1 MGNRLFISAVLLLW
15 FSSMT
20 WLVVDK
26 ILPSFFGGKPPATS
40 GLETGKTVA
49 WRVKW
54 AGRPVGW
61 AASLRMQGT
70 SNTTELRNR
79 VLLKD
84 VPLLDLAP
92 TWMRTIVG
100 SFGNMKFDTQ
110 TLIELD
116 ALGNFASFRSRVA
129 VNDIPSVFRISG
141 RMLDSQLE
149 FKVRSGSLTYTTQAY
164 IPNQAALSE
173 ALFPDARLPYMY
185 VGRHW
190 QKEVF
195 SPFKSPGTPV
205 ELVEAEVV
213 AIESLQYGDETVR
226 VMRIDYRSLPGP
238 GIPEANRLQAVT
250 WVEPKSGMVL
260 RQDVYIA
267 NSKLRFER
275 LADEIAGQIGLE
287 FFPNELDTEW
297 SSQADKKFPQ
307 RAGFSVKRSE
317 TGAVPAD
324 DSAATYQEVT
334 TSLQDFLGKFPA
346 FTREKI
352 PFTAPRDTPSPNPPS
367 AAKRM
372 NTR

>member
-15 FSSMT
+15 CSSMT

-40 GLETGKTVA
+40 GLETGKAVA

-61 AASLRMQGT
+61 AASLRMHGT

-79 VLLKD
+79 VILQD
-84 VPLLDLAP
+84 VPLSDLAP
-92 TWMRTIVG
+92 TWMRTVVG

-116 ALGNFASFRSRVA
+116 SLGNFASFGSRVA
-129 VNDIPSVFRISG
+129 VNDVPSVFRISG
-141 RMLDSQLE
+141 RMKDSQLV

-195 SPFKSPGTPV
+195 SPFRSPGAPV

-213 AIESLQYGDETVR
+213 AIESLQYGDETIR

-238 GIPEANRLQAVT
+238 GIPEDNRLQAVT
-250 WVEPKSGMVL
+250 WVEPKMGMVL

-275 LADEIAGQIGLE
+275 LPEEVASQIGLE
-287 FFPNELDTEW
+287 FFPNELENTLSNRTEEKIPQGAR
-297 SSQADKKFPQ
+297 SSAQRSDAD
-307 RAGFSVKRSE
+307 VVTVDE
-317 TGAVPAD
+317 TTG
-324 DSAATYQEVT
+324 SAREVA
-334 TSLQDFLGKFPA
+334 TSLRDFLGKFSEL
-346 FTREKI
+346 TRNEI
-352 PFTAPRDTPSPNPPS
+352 PFTVPRNTPSLNPP
-367 AAKRM
+367 AAAGRS
-372 NTR
+372 NTQ